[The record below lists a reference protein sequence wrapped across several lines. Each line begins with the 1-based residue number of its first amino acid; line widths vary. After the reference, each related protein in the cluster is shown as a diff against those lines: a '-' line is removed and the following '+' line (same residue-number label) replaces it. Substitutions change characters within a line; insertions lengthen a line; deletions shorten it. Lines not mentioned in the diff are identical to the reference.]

1 MKISDIELKRLEIPF
16 RVSFKHAAAERSA
29 TETVITIARSERGCI
44 GYGEGCPRGYV
55 THESIDS
62 AQSFFEEIKSTIV
75 KVENLASLKAW
86 VMGNQQQIN
95 ANPAAWCS
103 IETAILDLLGKEEE
117 KSIEALLEL
126 PELHG
131 DFGYTAVLG
140 VTNQK
145 AFQAQLSQYAQL
157 GFNDFK
163 IKLCGTYDADRRNID
178 ELFKLSDIRVRVDA
192 NNFWRDAD
200 EAVLYIQSLGYPFWA
215 IEEPLNVGDYAGL
228 ANVAQ
233 RLNAQIIL
241 DESFLRIEQF
251 ENISAYPVPW
261 ILNIRISKMGG
272 LIRSLQIAE
281 EARARNLKF
290 VIGAQVGET
299 SILTRLALSL
309 ANSNRASLIAQEGA
323 FGTYLLEHDVT
334 DKPIMFGK
342 NGRVTTESIV
352 GDGLGVGCISTL
364 GPKVP

>member
-1 MKISDIELKRLEIPF
+1 MKILDIELKQLEIPF

-29 TETVITIARSERGCI
+29 TETVITVARSEQGYT

-62 AQSFFEEIKSTIV
+62 AKSFFEEFKSTIIM
-75 KVENLASLKAW
+75 VENLASLKAW
-86 VMGNQQQIN
+86 VLAHRQQIN

-117 KSIEALLEL
+117 KSLDALLDL
-126 PELHG
+126 PKLQG
-131 DFGYTAVLG
+131 DFDYTAVLG
-140 VTNQK
+140 VTSRK
-145 AFQAQLSQYAQL
+145 AFQAQLGQYAQL

-163 IKLCGTYDADRRNID
+163 IKLCGTYAVDRGNMD
-178 ELFKLSDIRVRVDA
+178 ELFKLPDIRVRVDA
-192 NNFWRDAD
+192 NNLWSDTD
-200 EAVLYIQSLGYPFWA
+200 EAVLYVQSLGHPFWA
-215 IEEPLNVGDYAGL
+215 IEEPLKVEDYSGL
-228 ANVAQ
+228 ENVAH
-233 RLNAQIIL
+233 RLNSQIIL

-251 ENISAYPVPW
+251 ENICAYSIPW

-272 LIRSLQIAE
+272 IIRSLQIAK

-309 ANSNRASLIAQEGA
+309 ANTDRASLLAQEGA
-323 FGTYLLEHDVT
+323 FGTYLLENDVT

-342 NGRVTTESIV
+342 KGRVTTESIV
-352 GDGLGVGCISTL
+352 GNGLGLENGDGGVKL
-364 GPKVP
+364 